1 MKEVI
6 KHDGIIDS
14 IEGRHIRVRIL
25 QTSACAGC
33 KIAGHCTASEAKEKI
48 IDVES
53 SETKWRVGQ
62 TVMVSTS
69 NAVARRALLLGFGLP
84 LVLMLVVLTGMLLTG
99 HQEETSGL
107 LSLAVLVPYYGILWL
122 LREKVARK
130 VSFSIEA

>member
-1 MKEVI
+1 
-6 KHDGIIDS
+6 
-14 IEGRHIRVRIL
+14 L

>member
-14 IEGRHIRVRIL
+14 IEGRHIQVRIL